1 MHEIFVLS
9 QHFARKDCTCASLT
23 IGRSSFIRQKFGS
36 WRRHGVILV
45 IVNKLGEKTMWFPVS
60 TPISWLK

>member
-1 MHEIFVLS
+1 MRIFDYREVKFHS
-9 QHFARKDCTCASLT
+9 A
-23 IGRSSFIRQKFGS
+23 KFGS

-60 TPISWLK
+60 TPVSWLK